1 MWKTSDGQEKPVPH
15 SAVAVM
21 TNVVK
26 QTSNQNTA
34 ETVRLRF
41 PQLMKFDIAQLQH
54 VLGHTFRH
62 LALLAEALTHGS
74 APLQSEVPF
83 SAQLALVGDAAMQV
97 FLGEKLWQY
106 ASFPTAATVYKGM
119 PATHTFAVPEG
130 SQVGEASARMTAE
143 ADPITCSSPEDMRCK
158 LLACCNHVAYAR
170 TCVQLGI
177 SRMLCQSSDTLQTS
191 LDKFTRSVKR
201 AQTWRELVGRTAP
214 PKALGDTFLA
224 CVGAVLLDSHFCSA
238 IPLMQQ
244 HVDLCAEF
252 FMADPPSEAVCV
264 AEVPL
269 VGVSEDIFVRA
280 IQQAGTA
287 IDSRALAAPPMKTDQ
302 AHFEAQVEKALPL
315 KDFQIY
321 DVDGEVLWG
330 ISPRSVQLRVQC
342 ADGGDESDG
351 ASFGIHG
358 SDRDSPQVL
367 LQDPPGD
374 QGNVSSETG
383 AVYCEFCEMWLN
395 GPTQWEDHKIGK
407 KHKKHVRWAKQKDGP
422 VANANPPSKAKTQV
436 IQEQNSDAYL
446 QEAPYHAWS
455 SQASGWQPF
464 PEQGMARQ
472 W

>member
-1 MWKTSDGQEKPVPH
+1 MESHTWKTSDGHNVQVPH
-15 SAVAVM
+15 GAVALM
-21 TNVVK
+21 TNALK
-26 QTSNQNTA
+26 QLTIHTTPDNA
-34 ETVRLRF
+34 RARF
-41 PQLMKFDIAQLQH
+41 PELMNPGILEIEHALR
-54 VLGHTFRH
+54 HTFRDR
-62 LALLAEALTHGS
+62 ALLAQALKHGS
-74 APLQSEVPF
+74 GAK
-83 SAQLALVGDAAMQV
+83 LASVGDAALQV
-97 FLGEKLWQY
+97 FLAERLWLGG
-106 ASFPTAATVYKGM
+106 SFPTAATVVNGT
-119 PATHTFAVPEG
+119 PATQTYAVPEG
-130 SQVGEASARMTAE
+130 SQVAE
-143 ADPITCSSPEDMRCK
+143 PGAGPKAEPDVIPCSSPEDMRCK

-170 TCVQLGI
+170 TCVKLGI
-177 SRMLCQSSDTLQTS
+177 SDMLYHSSDTLRDS
-191 LDKFTRSVKR
+191 LRTFAQNVQNAKTRR
-201 AQTWRELVGRTAP
+201 ALVRCDAP

-224 CVGAVLLDSHFCSA
+224 CVGAVILDSHFCSA

-280 IQQAGTA
+280 IQQARTA
-287 IDSRALAAPPMKTDQ
+287 IDSRALAAPPMKTAQ

-358 SDRDSPQVL
+358 SDRDSPQVP

-383 AVYCEFCEMWLN
+383 GVQCEFCEMWLN

-407 KHKKHVRWAKQKDGP
+407 IHKKNVGRAKQKGGP

-436 IQEQNSDAYL
+436 IQEQHSDAYL

>member
-1 MWKTSDGQEKPVPH
+1 MWKTSDGHNKPVPH

-34 ETVRLRF
+34 ETVRSRF

-106 ASFPTAATVYKGM
+106 APFPFPTAATVYKGM

-130 SQVGEASARMTAE
+130 SQVGEASAHMNAE
-143 ADPITCSSPEDMRCK
+143 PDAIPCSSPKDMRCK

-170 TCVQLGI
+170 TCVKLGI
-177 SRMLCQSSDTLQTS
+177 SDMLYHSSDTLRDS
-191 LDKFTRSVKR
+191 LGTFAQNVQNAKTRR
-201 AQTWRELVGRTAP
+201 ALVRCDAP
-214 PKALGDTFLA
+214 PKALGDTLLA
-224 CVGAVLLDSHFCSA
+224 SVGAVILDSHFCSA

-287 IDSRALAAPPMKTDQ
+287 IDSRALAAPPMKTAQ

-342 ADGGDESDG
+342 ADGGDEGDG

-358 SDRDSPQVL
+358 SDRDSPQVP

-383 AVYCEFCEMWLN
+383 AVYCEFCEMYLN

-407 KHKKHVRWAKQKDGP
+407 NHKKNIDRVKKIGGP
-422 VANANPPSKAKTQV
+422 VANANPPSKANTQV
-436 IQEQNSDAYL
+436 IQEQ
-446 QEAPYHAWS
+446 H
-455 SQASGWQPF
+455 
-464 PEQGMARQ
+464 
-472 W
+472 